1 MSSPP
6 EAPAS
11 DVHAL
16 AEHVFRHHA
25 GRLHAVLLRIFGTS
39 ALEWIEDVVQDT
51 FVQALRHWPYRG
63 VPDSPEAWL
72 TQVAKRR
79 ALDRLR
85 RGHCSQSKQAELTA
99 LTHALLG
106 ESWELEAPTF
116 TAEINDHVLRLIFGC
131 CSATLSRD
139 SQVAVTLRLVG
150 GRSIEEIARAFL
162 VTPSAMARRV
172 QRAKNQIR
180 ASGPMDIPGPD
191 DLATQRTAVLEVIYL
206 MFNEG
211 HSPTQGGL
219 VSDRDLCAESLR
231 LARLVADHETVGSPD
246 ADALVALI
254 CFVLARLDARHSGID
269 TLQEQDRRSWDPG
282 LIRLGVK
289 YLGRSARGTVIS
301 SYHLQA
307 EIASC
312 HTLAKTWEDTDWQR
326 ILDRYDALYRLD
338 GSPVVWIHRC
348 VALAEVLGAASA
360 LKALKHLAPEER
372 LRNYVP
378 YLMVQADLL
387 RRLERRSEAHE
398 AYARAEKL
406 SSNAAVQEFCQRKQL
421 TLADAH

>member
-6 EAPAS
+6 ETPAS

-39 ALEWIEDVVQDT
+39 ALEWVEDVVQDT

-72 TQVAKRR
+72 TQVAKRL

-85 RGHCSQSKQAELTA
+85 RGNCSHRKRAELTA
-99 LTHALLG
+99 LTDAMLG

-116 TAEINDHVLRLIFGC
+116 TAEIDDHVLRLIFGC
-131 CSATLSRD
+131 CSTTLSRD

-162 VTPSAMARRV
+162 VAPSAMARRV
-172 QRAKNQIR
+172 QRAKNQMR
-180 ASGPMDIPGPD
+180 TSGPISIPGPNE
-191 DLATQRTAVLEVIYL
+191 LAARRTAVLEVIYL

-231 LARLVADHETVGSPD
+231 LARLVADHQTVGSPD
-246 ADALVALI
+246 SDALVALI
-254 CFVLARLDARHSGID
+254 CFVLARLDARDSGID
-269 TLQEQDRRSWDPG
+269 TLQEQDRQRWDQR
-282 LIRLGVK
+282 LIQLGAR
-289 YLGRSARGTVIS
+289 YLGRSARGRTIS

-312 HTLAKTWEDTDWQR
+312 HTLANTWEDTDWRR
-326 ILDRYDALYRLD
+326 ILDRYNALYRLD

-348 VALAEVLGAASA
+348 VALAEVSGPGPA
-360 LKALKHLAPEER
+360 LTELERLDPEER
-372 LRNYVP
+372 LGNYVP
-378 YLMVQADLL
+378 YLMVRADLM
-387 RRLERRSEAHE
+387 RRLERRREAKE
-398 AYARAEKL
+398 AYARAQKL
-406 SSNAAVQEFCQRKQL
+406 SSNVAVQRFCQRQQL